1 MRRASSQQ
9 MATRPPQVTKGNT
22 GGNEMLS
29 MTAITE
35 AIVTIA
41 SDRGSTKVAI
51 MIAKSIAVG
60 GTLVRA
66 PTRDPTPRTLVATAT
81 LAHRRGAGDT
91 LHAVTTVAVG

>member
-1 MRRASSQQ
+1 MRRVSSQQ

-29 MTAITE
+29 MTAIIV
-35 AIVTIA
+35 AIVIIA
-41 SDRGSTKVAI
+41 NDPGSTKVVT
-51 MIAKSIAVG
+51 MIAKSIEVG

-66 PTRDPTPRTLVATAT
+66 PTRDPTPRTLVANAT